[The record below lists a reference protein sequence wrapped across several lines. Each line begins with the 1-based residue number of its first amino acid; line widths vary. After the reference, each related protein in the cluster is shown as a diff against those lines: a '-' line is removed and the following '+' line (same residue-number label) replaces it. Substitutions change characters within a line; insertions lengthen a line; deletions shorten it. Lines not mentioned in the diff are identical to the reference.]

1 MDANLLQYI
10 LDIIALGATVASG
23 VATGDAAKG
32 AQISSAL
39 VTIVQKAIA
48 AHELQVGQPI
58 DPALLRPFEP
68 LP

>member
-1 MDANLLQYI
+1 MDSNLLQYI

-39 VTIVQKAIA
+39 VTIAQKAIA
-48 AHELQVGQPI
+48 AHQMQVGQPI
-58 DPALLRPFEP
+58 DESLLHPFEP